1 MPMTGEYQHS
11 LDTKG
16 RIFIPARLRDELG
29 SVFYITLSAERCLNA
44 YSEEYWLAFSAKVS
58 AMPLTKQRSVRPLF
72 AFAAKCELDSQGRVL
87 LPQNLREYAGLTK
100 NVTIVGSNDHAEFW
114 DSAAWAPIAQEELSP
129 ESIWAAMEAMQEC
142 GF

>member
-11 LDTKG
+11 LDAKG

-29 SVFYITLSAERCLNA
+29 SVFYVTLSSERCLNG
-44 YSEEYWLAFSAKVS
+44 YSEAYWLDFSAKVS
-58 AMPLTKQRSVRPLF
+58 AMPLAKQKVVRPLF
-72 AFAAKCELDSQGRVL
+72 AFAAKCELDSQGRIL
-87 LPQNLREYAGLTK
+87 LPQNLRDYAKLSK
-100 NVTIVGSNDHAEFW
+100 NVTIVGSNDHVEFW
-114 DSAAWAPIAQEELSP
+114 DSESWAPIAESGMDP